1 MFRKEQ
7 TRRFGKFILYLM
19 NSSTL
24 ITVSIFALFITLL
37 IAVVII
43 PLAHFG
49 AQSVAQSILREMFS
63 PGFLKDQNIRGL
75 EYMQDGQH
83 TMDGLK
89 HTIKQQEEIIY
100 PLPMENGDETLNEGR
115 KKEGLLHIHAVD
127 IIVEIKGENI
137 FISRNLLS
145 AVEQGKEV
153 MVEENVLMRY
163 FNRPYSAPVLDSLHN
178 EIGRVTTRIY
188 PPLLVMAFSTISIV
202 VILLGMLCLVV
213 NYLLSR
219 WLIAPM
225 IRPLA
230 QLRDQFQKLAD
241 GEVSEVFEQGLQMDK
256 PYVEIKEIAD
266 QASRIIANTKMYL
279 EQLQDQNEELEAQK
293 EELEAQQEELQFH
306 ATTDG
311 LTGLLNRRH
320 FLDIARKR
328 LREEHVN
335 VSLMLFDIDDFKCV
349 NDRYGHISGDQVL
362 TDFSLILQKAAGNC
376 TLVGRFGGEEFAVF
390 LTGMDKQQCS
400 EMAEHLRKSIESATI
415 RLDIGS
421 QVRVTTS
428 IGMVFTTS
436 DRVEIE
442 ELYQRADKALYES
455 KETGKNRVTL
465 NELISI

>member
-1 MFRKEQ
+1 MFRKEK
-7 TRRFGKFILYLM
+7 TRRFGRFILYLM

-24 ITVSIFALFITLL
+24 LTVFIFALFITLL
-37 IAVVII
+37 IAIVII

-63 PGFLKDQNIRGL
+63 PSFLKDQEIRRL
-75 EYMQDGQH
+75 EDMQDGQH
-83 TMDGLK
+83 AMNGWK
-89 HTIKQQEEIIY
+89 HSIKQQEDIVY
-100 PLPMENGDETLNEGR
+100 QLPQLGGHETLTGGGP
-115 KKEGLLHIHAVD
+115 KEGLLHIHAVD
-127 IIVEIKGENI
+127 IIIEIQGEEI
-137 FISRNLLS
+137 YISSNLLS
-145 AVEQGKEV
+145 AERQGIEV
-153 MVEENVLMRY
+153 MNVGHVFTHY
-163 FNRPYSAPVLDSLHN
+163 FSRPYSAPVLDSFHN
-178 EIGRVTTRIY
+178 EIGKVTTRIY
-188 PPLLVMAFSTISIV
+188 PPLLAMAFASISIV
-202 VILLGMLCLVV
+202 VILLGMLCLIV

-219 WLIAPM
+219 WLITPM
-225 IRPLA
+225 ISPLA

-241 GEVSEVFEQGLQMDK
+241 GEVSEVFEPGLQIEK
-256 PYVEIKEIAD
+256 PYLEIKEIAD

-279 EQLQDQNEELEAQK
+279 EQLRDQNEELEAQK
-293 EELEAQQEELQFH
+293 EELEAQQEELHYH

-320 FLDIARKR
+320 FLDIARNR
-328 LREEHVN
+328 LRQEHVN

-349 NDRYGHISGDQVL
+349 NDRYGHIAGDQVL
-362 TDFSLILQKAAGNC
+362 TEFSLILQKAAGNG

-390 LTGMDKQQCS
+390 LMGMDKQQCS
-400 EMAEHLRKSIESATI
+400 EMAEHLRKSIENATI

-436 DRVEIE
+436 VKVEIE

-465 NELISI
+465 EVLPSI